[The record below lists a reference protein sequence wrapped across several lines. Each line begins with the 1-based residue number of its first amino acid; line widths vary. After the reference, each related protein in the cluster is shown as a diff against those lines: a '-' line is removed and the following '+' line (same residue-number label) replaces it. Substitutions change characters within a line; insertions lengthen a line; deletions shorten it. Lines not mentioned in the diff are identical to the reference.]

1 MPKALGKHLNHIGGA
16 LIARAPKCGDMA
28 VGDRR
33 PIHHRCQ
40 EAHRKE
46 FYLVNQ
52 IARVAR
58 HFDWLD
64 FNKPHC
70 CNAVAALKSLRYHR
84 HCSK

>member
-1 MPKALGKHLNHIGGA
+1 
-16 LIARAPKCGDMA
+16 
-28 VGDRR
+28 
-33 PIHHRCQ
+33 
-40 EAHRKE
+40 
-46 FYLVNQ
+46 
-52 IARVAR
+52 VAR